1 MIFLDS
7 SYLIALMLKQDRNYK
22 KASDLKTTIFN
33 ERIIINNTVLSEVLN
48 SFNKYNSLNLE
59 HNVNNMFKFD
69 IDYLTEDDYKKA
81 LTYYRYYNTAI
92 NFSDCTILVTMNKYN
107 TEYIKVMPSFLCM
120 DLSSSCI
127 SCLILRSSAPSG
139 SSRRRI

>member
-48 SFNKYNSLNLE
+48 SFNKYNLLNLE

-107 TEYIKVMPSFLCM
+107 TDKIVSFDSDFNKIKGIINISF
-120 DLSSSCI
+120 
-127 SCLILRSSAPSG
+127 
-139 SSRRRI
+139 

>member
-33 ERIIINNTVLSEVLN
+33 ERIIINNTVLSEMLN

-107 TEYIKVMPSFLCM
+107 TDKIVSFDSDFNKIKGIINISF
-120 DLSSSCI
+120 
-127 SCLILRSSAPSG
+127 
-139 SSRRRI
+139 

>member
-48 SFNKYNSLNLE
+48 SFNKYNSLNFE

-107 TEYIKVMPSFLCM
+107 TDKIVSFDSDFNKIKGIINISF
-120 DLSSSCI
+120 
-127 SCLILRSSAPSG
+127 
-139 SSRRRI
+139 

>member
-81 LTYYRYYNTAI
+81 LTYYKYYNTAI

-107 TEYIKVMPSFLCM
+107 TDKIVSFDSDFNKIKGIINISF
-120 DLSSSCI
+120 
-127 SCLILRSSAPSG
+127 
-139 SSRRRI
+139 